1 MGFGTLGSIGRSTVA
16 ATLATQY
23 LFIDG
28 GCLRQSISEVENNYA
43 DGMKLDVDFAA
54 LTAGFHKVF
63 YYDALPSKHAQESD
77 HDYKARL
84 DATIAF
90 HDRLGA
96 LDRFHVY
103 EGDTRRSP
111 SIRKQEQKK
120 VDVMIAVDMLTHS
133 FRRNMQ
139 QATLLTA
146 DLDFKPLLDALVTE
160 GMFVTL
166 WYPPNRTNADLV
178 KSADKRRQLNVRW
191 IHPVL
196 LPSSQGLFSIPR
208 VWGQQT
214 RSGYE
219 NPVKSWKMGNV
230 DFELYRS
237 GNQFVLVGPHDE
249 VPGYALYH
257 EHHDLDLLRRYSRD
271 VLSTIIPE

>member
-1 MGFGTLGSIGRSTVA
+1 MGPTPAV
-16 ATLATQY
+16 QY

-28 GCLRQSISEVENNYA
+28 GCLRQSISEIEKNYA
-43 DGMKLDVDFAA
+43 SNERLKVDFAA
-54 LTAGFHKVF
+54 LTASFDKVF

-77 HDYKARL
+77 HDYRARL

-111 SIRKQEQKK
+111 SLRKQEQKK

-139 QATLLTA
+139 KATLLTA
-146 DLDFKPLLDALVTE
+146 DLDFKPLLDALVMD

-166 WYPPNRTNADLV
+166 WYPSGRTNADLV
-178 KSADKRRQLNVRW
+178 KSADKRRHLNVRTLY
-191 IHPVL
+191 PAL
-196 LPSSQGLFSIPR
+196 LPISQSLFSIPR
-208 VWGQQT
+208 VWGQQD
-214 RSGYE
+214 RNGYE
-219 NPVKSWKMGNV
+219 NSLKSWKTGEA
-230 DFELYRS
+230 DFDLFRS
-237 GNQFVLVGPHDE
+237 GETFVLVGPHDE

-257 EHHDLDLLRRYSRD
+257 EHPDLDFLRRYARD
-271 VLSTIIPE
+271 VLSTSIPE

>member
-1 MGFGTLGSIGRSTVA
+1 MASTPA
-16 ATLATQY
+16 NQY

-28 GCLRQSISEVENNYA
+28 GCLRQTISEIERNYA
-43 DGMKLDVDFAA
+43 NNERLDVDFAA
-54 LTAGFHKVF
+54 LTASFSKVF

-77 HDYKARL
+77 SDYKARL
-84 DATIAF
+84 DAVITF

-111 SIRKQEQKK
+111 SLRKQEQKK

-139 QATLLTA
+139 QATLMTA
-146 DLDFKPLLDALVTE
+146 DLDFKPLLDALVMD

-178 KSADKRRQLNVRW
+178 KSADKRRHLNVRT
-191 IHPVL
+191 IHPNL
-196 LPSSQGLFSIPR
+196 LPTSQSLFSIPR
-208 VWGQQT
+208 VWGQQSRT
-214 RSGYE
+214 GYE
-219 NPVKSWKMGNV
+219 NPIKSWKMG
-230 DFELYRS
+230 DAEFDLFRS
-237 GNQFVLVGPHDE
+237 GESFVLVGPHDE
-249 VPGYALYH
+249 IPSYALYH
-257 EHHDLDLLRRYSRD
+257 EHPSLDLLQRYSTD
-271 VLSTIIPE
+271 VLSTSIPSE